1 MDSIIRA
8 VVVYLILLAI
18 FRVAGKRTLAQTT
31 TFDLILML
39 IISEAI
45 QQGLINGDDSLTNA
59 VLLVIGLVGLDIL
72 MSVLKERS
80 PLLDRLVEGTP
91 LVLVEEGRPHRKYM
105 KKERIDEYQILE
117 AARARFGAKTLDEVS
132 YAVLEPNGDITIVMK
147 EKRA

>member
-18 FRVAGKRTLAQTT
+18 FRIAGKRTLAQTT

-45 QQGLINGDDSLTNA
+45 QQGMINGDDSLTNA
-59 VLLVIGLVGLDIL
+59 VLIVIGLVGLDIL

-91 LVLVEEGRPHRKYM
+91 LVLVEEGRQHPKYM

-117 AARARFGAKTLDEVS
+117 AARARFGARTLDEVA
-132 YAVLEPNGDITIVMK
+132 YAVVEPNGDITIVMK
-147 EKRA
+147 ENHA